1 MPRLFNV
8 CSMDMRQPGHPRHSW
23 DADSIRALR
32 LFLDVSQSV
41 FANYLGVR
49 QQTVS
54 EWETGVYRP
63 RGASGTLLSLIA
75 EQAGFRYSGPT
86 TEREPAPV
94 YSIRPAVT
102 QHQAIPNGISSR
114 TGIPSRPAPATPER
128 VTRVIGD
135 RANASRGYVPYVPP
149 ALRESPRP
157 PQNFIGPPHRDEIAF

>member
-1 MPRLFNV
+1 VAGLFTV
-8 CSMDMRQPGHPRHSW
+8 SPMDMRQPAHPRHRW

-75 EQAGFRYSGPT
+75 EQASFRYSGPPSV
-86 TEREPAPV
+86 ERQPIPAF
-94 YSIRPAVT
+94 SSGRPA
-102 QHQAIPNGISSR
+102 
-114 TGIPSRPAPATPER
+114 PSRPPASRSDEVPQRPPSSSVAPGR
-128 VTRVIGD
+128 VTRVVGD
-135 RANASRGYVPYVPP
+135 RDSGSRGYIPYVPP
-149 ALRESPRP
+149 ALRPSPRP
-157 PQNFIGPPHRDEIAF
+157 QNFGGPTGRNELAF

>member
-1 MPRLFNV
+1 
-8 CSMDMRQPGHPRHSW
+8 MDMRQPAHPPRHSW

-75 EQAGFRYSGPT
+75 EQAAFRYSGPPAERQ
-86 TEREPAPV
+86 TEPV
-94 YSIRPAVT
+94 YTMRPPEPQRPAV
-102 QHQAIPNGISSR
+102 HNGIASR
-114 TGIPSRPAPATPER
+114 NGLSNVPAREAPER
-128 VTRVIGD
+128 VSRMIGD
-135 RANASRGYVPYVPP
+135 RPGVSRGYVPYVPP
-149 ALRESPRP
+149 ALRQSPRP
-157 PQNFIGPPHRDEIAF
+157 PQNIVGPANRNEIAF

>member
-1 MPRLFNV
+1 VNCLFTV
-8 CSMDMRQPGHPRHSW
+8 SHMDMRQPAHPRHRW

-75 EQAGFRYSGPT
+75 EQASFRYSGPSSV
-86 TEREPAPV
+86 ERQPMPAFSYGQPGPSSPPA
-94 YSIRPAVT
+94 YRGGDAPQRPPSTSVP
-102 QHQAIPNGISSR
+102 PN
-114 TGIPSRPAPATPER
+114 R
-128 VTRVIGD
+128 VTRVVGD
-135 RANASRGYVPYVPP
+135 RDSGSRGYIPYVPP
-149 ALRESPRP
+149 ALRTSQR
-157 PQNFIGPPHRDEIAF
+157 PQNFSGPTGRNELAF

>member
-1 MPRLFNV
+1 
-8 CSMDMRQPGHPRHSW
+8 MRQTGQPRNRW

-75 EQAGFRYSGPT
+75 EQAGFRYT
-86 TEREPAPV
+86 
-94 YSIRPAVT
+94 RPAVERQPT
-102 QHQAIPNGISSR
+102 PVYAVRSSAPQQPSFRNGLSSER
-114 TGIPSRPAPATPER
+114 TPSPP
-128 VTRVIGD
+128 D
-135 RANASRGYVPYVPP
+135 RATRAIADRDEISRGYVPYVPP
-149 ALRESPRP
+149 ALRPSPRP
-157 PQNFIGPPHRDEIAF
+157 PQNLSGPSHGNEIAF

>member
-1 MPRLFNV
+1 
-8 CSMDMRQPGHPRHSW
+8 MDMRQPGHPRHSW
-23 DADSIRALR
+23 DSDSIRALR

-86 TEREPAPV
+86 AERQPAPA
-94 YSIRPAVT
+94 YSLQPAAPQPPTVR
-102 QHQAIPNGISSR
+102 N
-114 TGIPSRPAPATPER
+114 GIPSARAPSTSER
-128 VTRVIGD
+128 VTRVAGD
-135 RANASRGYVPYVPP
+135 RAGGSRGYVPYVPP
-149 ALRESPRP
+149 ALRPSPRP
-157 PQNFIGPPHRDEIAF
+157 PQNFSGPARRNEIAF

>member
-1 MPRLFNV
+1 MDCLFTV
-8 CSMDMRQPGHPRHSW
+8 SPMDMRQPAHPRLRW

-75 EQAGFRYSGPT
+75 EQASFRYSGQPSV
-86 TEREPAPV
+86 EREPMPAFSYGQPGPSKPPAHRSGDSPQRSPSSSVAP
-94 YSIRPAVT
+94 
-102 QHQAIPNGISSR
+102 G
-114 TGIPSRPAPATPER
+114 R
-128 VTRVIGD
+128 VTRVVGD
-135 RANASRGYVPYVPP
+135 SNSGSRGYIPYVPP
-149 ALRESPRP
+149 ALRTSQR
-157 PQNFIGPPHRDEIAF
+157 PQNFGGPAGRNELAF

>member
-1 MPRLFNV
+1 VPGLFTV
-8 CSMDMRQPGHPRHSW
+8 SSMDMRQPTHPRHRW

-75 EQAGFRYSGPT
+75 EQANFRYSGPPA
-86 TEREPAPV
+86 ERQPIPAFSGQPAPPPTPV
-94 YSIRPAVT
+94 RDTAPPQRP
-102 QHQAIPNGISSR
+102 PSS
-114 TGIPSRPAPATPER
+114 PAPPSR
-128 VTRVIGD
+128 VTRVVGD
-135 RANASRGYVPYVPP
+135 RDNNSRGYIPYVPP
-149 ALRESPRP
+149 ALRPSPRP
-157 PQNFIGPPHRDEIAF
+157 QNSGGPTTGRNELAF

>member
-1 MPRLFNV
+1 
-8 CSMDMRQPGHPRHSW
+8 MDMRQPGHPRHRW

-75 EQAGFRYSGPT
+75 EQASFRYSGPEAV
-86 TEREPAPV
+86 ERQPMPAF
-94 YSIRPAVT
+94 SGQPANP
-102 QHQAIPNGISSR
+102 Q
-114 TGIPSRPAPATPER
+114 APATRDSTMPQRPPSSSPPGR
-128 VTRVIGD
+128 VTRVVGD
-135 RANASRGYVPYVPP
+135 RDNGSRGYIPYVPP
-149 ALRESPRP
+149 ALRPSSR
-157 PQNFIGPPHRDEIAF
+157 PQNFKRPGGRNEIAF